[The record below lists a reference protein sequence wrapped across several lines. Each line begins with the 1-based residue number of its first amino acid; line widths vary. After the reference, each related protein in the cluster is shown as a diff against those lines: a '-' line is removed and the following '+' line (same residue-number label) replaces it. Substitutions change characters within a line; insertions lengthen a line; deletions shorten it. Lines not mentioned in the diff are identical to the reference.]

1 MSPAS
6 GSSAAVA
13 AQSQLTARAGDR
25 PLIFTENLSKE
36 FPAGTAGLLARR
48 ALTVKAV
55 QHVNLRIF
63 GGETVGLVGESG
75 SGKSTLGRLIIKLL
89 EPTAG
94 RVVFDEKDL
103 SKLGRSELRNLR
115 REMQIVFQDP
125 YASLNPRMNVRSIVG
140 EGITIHRLARGA
152 EKEARIVELLGM
164 VGLDADALNRY
175 PHEFSGGQRQ
185 RIGIARALAVSP
197 RFLCAQLDVAAMSAV
212 DIGAPSRPNA
222 LIAISRPHIALSGLY
237 IADQVDA
244 LYAFEG

>member
-1 MSPAS
+1 
-6 GSSAAVA
+6 VA

-125 YASLNPRMNVRSIVG
+125 YASLNPRMKVRSIVG
-140 EGITIHRLARGA
+140 EGITIHRLARGE

-175 PHEFSGGQRQ
+175 PHEFSGGQGCPRSQ
-185 RIGIARALAVSP
+185 REIPCS
-197 RFLCAQLDVAAMSAV
+197 D
-212 DIGAPSRPNA
+212 SR
-222 LIAISRPHIALSGLY
+222 
-237 IADQVDA
+237 
-244 LYAFEG
+244 